1 MAIYKN
7 KDITTNIE
15 SEKLSINNSNTSFYT
30 EDKGSAA
37 LRIFIKYRDGEFN
50 LNDTNL
56 TPLLDLFHSDGSI
69 WLDEPLEVIM
79 SDKGLLQYNIPN
91 NVIAHAGKVKAKL
104 FLRNAEQSVH
114 VANFT
119 FDIKDSGIEGAVAK
133 EISVNLVDDAVRRIV
148 KENAIEILG
157 DDFKD
162 DVSVELKNYVND
174 NVETFKGPKGDEGDT
189 GPQGPKGDKGEDGVD
204 GDTGPAGPTGPMGP
218 KGDTGEKGLQGP
230 EGPQGEKGD
239 TGEQGPQGE
248 QGLQGEQG
256 PKGEKGEKGNSSV
269 NQIRLPQ
276 ILREQYFENLEI
288 PVVDSDNGIIEQIN
302 PLNAQTVN
310 YYFIGNVLDINE
322 PETKTT
328 DFPQFQQGIVTM
340 SWTDSSVSLS
350 NSSIQ
355 NYINTTN
362 TAFALLHIYN
372 GKPVLD
378 KAYISPSM
386 REDYMNDLIKTFGNR
401 NDFEIKLGKGIIF
414 DISRRFTNLATLK
427 TIVDEISANKGDY
440 LQLHFSDD
448 QGYSIHSEILGQ
460 NGTTSNDKYLT
471 KKEIMEL
478 IDYANGKNV
487 MIVPDFDVPS
497 HSQGWL
503 DLLKAKNPDLYTNVV
518 SDYNIGLADYYGN
531 DIAAKFIEDLIEEI
545 TTMFYQPK
553 YGDRL
558 VFSIGADEVP
568 GVDVAQIDYVNFV
581 NRIAKKVYE
590 RGYYPRVWND
600 CFTDDGIK
608 ILNDNIEVVYW
619 QQGLSSAEKFIEE
632 NKMIVNSN
640 YYILTYGPSSN
651 GKAEGV
657 IDEQIDY
664 IRSTFAYNKFCEEE
678 NPYTVV
684 NTKDNLK
691 GTAFTFWNEDGNELT
706 DEELLDQVIPIIKEY
721 LTLV

>member
-7 KDITTNIE
+7 KDVTTNIE
-15 SEKLSINNSNTSFYT
+15 TEKLSINNPETYFYT

-37 LRIFIKYRDGEFN
+37 LRIFIKYRDTAFN

-91 NVIAHAGKVKAKL
+91 NVIEHAGKVKAKL

-119 FDIKDSGIEGAVAK
+119 FDIKDSGVEGAVAK
-133 EISVNLVDDAVRRIV
+133 EISVNIVDDAVRRIV

-157 DDFKD
+157 DDFEQRLNT
-162 DVSVELKNYVND
+162 DVTNHLDSNPDL
-174 NVETFKGPKGDEGDT
+174 FKGIKGDKGEPGEKGEQGERGPEGSEGPKGDI
-189 GPQGPKGDKGEDGVD
+189 GPQGPKGDKGEDGID
-204 GDTGPAGPTGPMGP
+204 GEMGPAGPTGPMGP
-218 KGDTGEKGLQGP
+218 KGDKGN
-230 EGPQGEKGD
+230 
-239 TGEQGPQGE
+239 T
-248 QGLQGEQG
+248 
-256 PKGEKGEKGNSSV
+256 GEKGEKGNSSV
-269 NQIRLPQ
+269 NQTRLPQ

-288 PVVDSDNGIIEQIN
+288 PVVDSDDGIIEQIN

-322 PETKTT
+322 PETKTN
-328 DFPQFQQGIVTM
+328 DFTQFQQGIVTM

-518 SDYNIGLADYYGN
+518 SDYDIGLADYYGN

-558 VFSIGADEVP
+558 VFSIGADEVS
-568 GVDVAQIDYVNFV
+568 GVDDAQIDYVNFV

-619 QQGLSSAEKFIEE
+619 QQGLSSAEKFIEG
-632 NKMIVNSN
+632 NKMVVNSN
-640 YYILTYGPSSN
+640 YYLLTYGPSLN
-651 GKAEGV
+651 GKVEGV

-664 IRSTFAYNKFCEEE
+664 IRSNFAYNKFCEEE

-706 DEELLDQVIPIIKEY
+706 DEELLEQVIPIIKAY
-721 LTLV
+721 FTLV

>member
-1 MAIYKN
+1 MIIKMTDVETHIN
-7 KDITTNIE
+7 PINVDIGDIG
-15 SEKLSINNSNTSFYT
+15 SRFYT
-30 EDKGSAA
+30 EDENTAFI
-37 LRIFIKYRDGEFN
+37 RIRINY
-50 LNDTNL
+50 NDSPVDL
-56 TPLLDLFHSDGSI
+56 TKTDMKPKLDLFMEDGSVFI
-69 WLDEPLEVIM
+69 DEKIEVLIPE
-79 SDKGLLQYNIPN
+79 SGLIQYDIPS
-91 NVIAHAGKVKAKL
+91 NVIKHIGKVNCKL
-104 FLRNAEQSVH
+104 FMESTEHSVH
-114 VANFT
+114 VANFS
-119 FDIKDSGIEGAVAK
+119 FAIVDSGVEKAVAK
-133 EISVNLVDDAVRRIV
+133 EININLVKDTV
-148 KENAIEILG
+148 KQIMSEDLTDLLNQG
-157 DDFKD
+157 FKD
-162 DVSVELKNYVND
+162 KLTGDLENYLSTHN
-174 NVETFKGPKGDEGDT
+174 EEFKGSKGDEGPQGVQGEV
-189 GPQGPKGDKGEDGVD
+189 GPQGPKGDKGEDGID
-204 GDTGPAGPTGPMGP
+204 GEMGPVGPTGPMGP
-218 KGDTGEKGLQGP
+218 KGDKGNAGEKGGR
-230 EGPQGEKGD
+230 GY
-239 TGEQGPQGE
+239 
-248 QGLQGEQG
+248 
-256 PKGEKGEKGNSSV
+256 SSV
-269 NQIRLPQ
+269 NQTRLPQ

-328 DFPQFQQGIVTM
+328 DFSQFQQGIVTM
-340 SWTDSSVSLS
+340 SWTDSSVTLS

-440 LQLHFSDD
+440 LQLHFSDN

-503 DLLKAKNPDLYTNVV
+503 DLLKVNNPDLYSNVV
-518 SDYNIGLADYYGN
+518 SDYDVSLANYYGN
-531 DIAAKFIEDLIEEI
+531 DIAAKFIESLIEEI

-558 VFSIGADEVP
+558 VFSIGADEAP
-568 GVDVAQIDYVNFV
+568 GVDDAQIDYVNFV
-581 NRIAKKVYE
+581 NRMAKKVYE
-590 RGYYPRVWND
+590 RGYHPRVWND
-600 CFTDDGIK
+600 CFTDDGIE

-619 QQGLSSAEKFIEE
+619 QQGLSSVEKFIEE
-632 NKMIVNSN
+632 NKMIVNGN
-640 YYILTYGPSSN
+640 YYILTYSPSSN

-657 IDEQIDY
+657 IDEQTDH
-664 IRSTFAYNKFCEEE
+664 IRSTFANNKFCEEE

-691 GTAFTFWNEDGNELT
+691 GTAFTFWNEDATELT

>member
-1 MAIYKN
+1 MIIKMTDVETHIN
-7 KDITTNIE
+7 PINVDIGDIG
-15 SEKLSINNSNTSFYT
+15 SRFYT
-30 EDKGSAA
+30 EDENTAFIRIRINYNGSPV
-37 LRIFIKYRDGEFN
+37 D
-50 LNDTNL
+50 L
-56 TPLLDLFHSDGSI
+56 TKTDMKPKLDLFMEDGSVFI
-69 WLDEPLEVIM
+69 DETIDVLIPE
-79 SDKGLLQYNIPN
+79 SGLIQYDIPS
-91 NVIAHAGKVKAKL
+91 NVIKHIGKVNCKL
-104 FLRNAEQSVH
+104 FMESTEHSVH
-114 VANFT
+114 VANFS
-119 FDIKDSGIEGAVAK
+119 FAIVDSGVEKAVAK
-133 EISVNLVDDAVRRIV
+133 EININLVKDTV
-148 KENAIEILG
+148 KQIMSEDLTDLLNQG
-157 DDFKD
+157 FKD
-162 DVSVELKNYVND
+162 KLTGDLENYLSTHN
-174 NVETFKGPKGDEGDT
+174 EEFKGSKGDEGPQGVQGEV
-189 GPQGPKGDKGEDGVD
+189 GPQGPKGDKGEDGID
-204 GDTGPAGPTGPMGP
+204 GEMGPVGPTGPMGP
-218 KGDTGEKGLQGP
+218 KGDKGNAGEKGGR
-230 EGPQGEKGD
+230 GY
-239 TGEQGPQGE
+239 
-248 QGLQGEQG
+248 
-256 PKGEKGEKGNSSV
+256 SSV
-269 NQIRLPQ
+269 NQTRLPQ

-328 DFPQFQQGIVTM
+328 DFSQFQQGIVTM
-340 SWTDSSVSLS
+340 SWTDSSVTLS

-440 LQLHFSDD
+440 LQLHFSDN

-503 DLLKAKNPDLYTNVV
+503 DLLKVNNPDLYSNVV
-518 SDYNIGLADYYGN
+518 SDYDVSLANYYGN
-531 DIAAKFIEDLIEEI
+531 DIAAKFIESLIEEI

-558 VFSIGADEVP
+558 VFSIGADEAP
-568 GVDVAQIDYVNFV
+568 GVDDAQIDYVNFV
-581 NRIAKKVYE
+581 NRMAKKVYE
-590 RGYYPRVWND
+590 RGYHPRVWND
-600 CFTDDGIK
+600 CFTDDGIE

-619 QQGLSSAEKFIEE
+619 QQGLSSVEKFIEE
-632 NKMIVNSN
+632 NKMIVNGN
-640 YYILTYGPSSN
+640 YYILTYSPSSN

-657 IDEQIDY
+657 IDEQTDY
-664 IRSTFAYNKFCEEE
+664 IRSTFANNKFCEEE

-691 GTAFTFWNEDGNELT
+691 GTAFTFWNEDATELT

>member
-1 MAIYKN
+1 MIYKN
-7 KDITTNIE
+7 KDIETNI
-15 SEKLSINNSNTSFYT
+15 NNKTVDIGNVGVRFYT
-30 EDKGSAA
+30 EDENTGSI
-37 LRIFIKYRDGEFN
+37 RIYIKWNGQPVN
-50 LNDTNL
+50 LDTINMR
-56 TPLLDLFHSDGSI
+56 PKLDLFLSDGSI
-69 WLDEPLEVIM
+69 FIDEPINVVLAQ
-79 SDKGLLQYNIPN
+79 SGLIQYNIPN
-91 NVIAHAGKVKAKL
+91 KVIKHAGIVQAKL
-104 FLRNAEQSVH
+104 FLESESESVH
-114 VANFT
+114 VANFS
-119 FDIKDSGIEGAVAK
+119 FNIVDSGVEDKVQK
-133 EISVNLVDDAVRRIV
+133 EISINLVEDTVRRIMSDDLTV
-148 KENAIEILG
+148 LLDSGFKTELTTDLQNYISENSEQFKGPQGERGMPGKDGVNGVEGKQGIRGEPG
-157 DDFKD
+157 EKGEPFKYTDFTT
-162 DVSVELKNYVND
+162 EQLNNL
-174 NVETFKGPKGDEGDT
+174 KGPKGDPFKYTDFT
-189 GPQGPKGDKGEDGVD
+189 QSQLDALKGP
-204 GDTGPAGPTGPMGP
+204 
-218 KGDTGEKGLQGP
+218 
-230 EGPQGEKGD
+230 
-239 TGEQGPQGE
+239 
-248 QGLQGEQG
+248 
-256 PKGEKGEKGNSSV
+256 KGEKGNSSV
-269 NQIRLPQ
+269 NQTRLPQ
-276 ILREQYFENLEI
+276 ILRKQYFENLEI

-328 DFPQFQQGIVTM
+328 DFSQFQQGIVTM
-340 SWTDSSVSLS
+340 CWTDSSVTLS

-378 KAYISPSM
+378 KSYISPSM

-478 IDYANGKNV
+478 IDYANGKNI

-581 NRIAKKVYE
+581 NRMAKKVYE

>member
-1 MAIYKN
+1 MRVYKN
-7 KDITTNIE
+7 KDVTTNIE
-15 SEKLSINNSNTSFYT
+15 TEKLSINNPETYFYT

-37 LRIFIKYRDGEFN
+37 LRIFIKYRDTAFN

-119 FDIKDSGIEGAVAK
+119 FDIKDSGIEGAIVK

-157 DDFKD
+157 DDFEQRLNT
-162 DVSVELKNYVND
+162 DVTNHLDSNPDL
-174 NVETFKGPKGDEGDT
+174 FKGIKGDKGEPGIKGEQGERGPEGPEGPKGDI
-189 GPQGPKGDKGEDGVD
+189 GPQGPKGDKGEDGID
-204 GDTGPAGPTGPMGP
+204 GEMGPAGPTGPEGP
-218 KGDTGEKGLQGP
+218 KGDKGN
-230 EGPQGEKGD
+230 
-239 TGEQGPQGE
+239 T
-248 QGLQGEQG
+248 
-256 PKGEKGEKGNSSV
+256 GEKGEKGDSSV
-269 NQIRLPQ
+269 NQTRLPQ
-276 ILREQYFENLEI
+276 ILRKQYFENLEI

-302 PLNAQTVN
+302 PLNAQAVN

-322 PETKTT
+322 PETKTA
-328 DFPQFQQGIVTM
+328 DFTQFQQGIVTM
-340 SWTDSSVSLS
+340 GWTDSSVSLS

-427 TIVDEISANKGDY
+427 AIVDEISANKGDY
-440 LQLHFSDD
+440 LQLHFSDNK
-448 QGYSIHSEILGQ
+448 GYSIHSEILGQ

-657 IDEQIDY
+657 IDEQTDY
-664 IRSTFAYNKFCEEE
+664 IRSTFANNKFCEEE

-684 NTKDNLK
+684 NSKDNLK
-691 GTAFTFWNEDGNELT
+691 GTAFTFWNEDATELT

>member
-1 MAIYKN
+1 MIYKN
-7 KDITTNIE
+7 KDIETNI
-15 SEKLSINNSNTSFYT
+15 NNKTVDIGNVGVRFYT
-30 EDKGSAA
+30 EDENTGSI
-37 LRIFIKYRDGEFN
+37 RIYIKWNGQPVN
-50 LNDTNL
+50 LDTINMR
-56 TPLLDLFHSDGSI
+56 PKLDLFLSDGSI
-69 WLDEPLEVIM
+69 FIDEPINVVLAQ
-79 SDKGLLQYNIPN
+79 SGLIQYNIPN
-91 NVIAHAGKVKAKL
+91 KVIKHAGIVQAKL
-104 FLRNAEQSVH
+104 FLESESESVH
-114 VANFT
+114 VANFS
-119 FDIKDSGIEGAVAK
+119 FNIVDSGVEDKVQK
-133 EISVNLVDDAVRRIV
+133 EISINLVEDTVRRIMSDDLTV
-148 KENAIEILG
+148 LLDSGFKTELTTDLQNYISENSEQFKGPQGERGMPGKDGVNGVEGKQGIRGEPG
-157 DDFKD
+157 EKGEPFKYTDFTT
-162 DVSVELKNYVND
+162 EQLNNL
-174 NVETFKGPKGDEGDT
+174 KGPKGDPFKYTDFT
-189 GPQGPKGDKGEDGVD
+189 QSQLDALKGP
-204 GDTGPAGPTGPMGP
+204 
-218 KGDTGEKGLQGP
+218 
-230 EGPQGEKGD
+230 
-239 TGEQGPQGE
+239 
-248 QGLQGEQG
+248 
-256 PKGEKGEKGNSSV
+256 KGEKGNSSV
-269 NQIRLPQ
+269 NQTRLPQ
-276 ILREQYFENLEI
+276 ILRKQYFENLEI

-581 NRIAKKVYE
+581 NRMAKKVYE

>member
-1 MAIYKN
+1 MIIKMTDVETHIN
-7 KDITTNIE
+7 PRNVDIGDIG
-15 SEKLSINNSNTSFYT
+15 SRFYT
-30 EDKGSAA
+30 EDENTAFI
-37 LRIFIKYRDGEFN
+37 RIRINY
-50 LNDTNL
+50 NDSPVDL
-56 TPLLDLFHSDGSI
+56 TKTDMKPKLDLFMEDGSVFI
-69 WLDEPLEVIM
+69 DEKIEVLIPE
-79 SDKGLLQYNIPN
+79 SGLIQYDIPS
-91 NVIAHAGKVKAKL
+91 NVIKHIGKVNCKL
-104 FLRNAEQSVH
+104 FMESTEHSVH
-114 VANFT
+114 VANFS
-119 FDIKDSGIEGAVAK
+119 FAIVDSGVEKAVAK
-133 EISVNLVDDAVRRIV
+133 EININLVKDTV
-148 KENAIEILG
+148 KQIMSEDLTDLLNQG
-157 DDFKD
+157 FKD
-162 DVSVELKNYVND
+162 KLTGDLENYLSTHN
-174 NVETFKGPKGDEGDT
+174 EEFKGSKGDEGPQGVQGEV
-189 GPQGPKGDKGEDGVD
+189 GPQGPKGDKGEDGID
-204 GDTGPAGPTGPMGP
+204 GEMGPVGPTGPMGP
-218 KGDTGEKGLQGP
+218 KGDKGNAGEKGGR
-230 EGPQGEKGD
+230 GY
-239 TGEQGPQGE
+239 
-248 QGLQGEQG
+248 
-256 PKGEKGEKGNSSV
+256 SSV
-269 NQIRLPQ
+269 NQTRLPQ

-328 DFPQFQQGIVTM
+328 DFSQFQQGIVTM
-340 SWTDSSVSLS
+340 SWTDSSVTLS

-440 LQLHFSDD
+440 LQLHFSDN

-503 DLLKAKNPDLYTNVV
+503 DLLKVNNPDLYSNVV
-518 SDYNIGLADYYGN
+518 SDYDVSLANYYGN
-531 DIAAKFIEDLIEEI
+531 DIAAKFIESLIEEI

-558 VFSIGADEVP
+558 VFSIGADEAP
-568 GVDVAQIDYVNFV
+568 GVDDAQIDYVNFV
-581 NRIAKKVYE
+581 NRMAKKVYE
-590 RGYYPRVWND
+590 RGYHPRVWND
-600 CFTDDGIK
+600 CFTDDGIE

-619 QQGLSSAEKFIEE
+619 QQGLSSVEKFIEE
-632 NKMIVNSN
+632 NKMIVNGN
-640 YYILTYGPSSN
+640 YYILTYSPSSN

-657 IDEQIDY
+657 IDEQTDY
-664 IRSTFAYNKFCEEE
+664 IRSTFANNKFCEEE

-691 GTAFTFWNEDGNELT
+691 GTAFTFWNEDATELT

>member
-7 KDITTNIE
+7 KDVTTNIE
-15 SEKLSINNSNTSFYT
+15 TEKLSINNPETYFYT

-37 LRIFIKYRDGEFN
+37 LRIFIKYRDTAFN

-91 NVIAHAGKVKAKL
+91 NVIEHAGKVKAKL

-119 FDIKDSGIEGAVAK
+119 FDIKDSGVEGAVAK
-133 EISVNLVDDAVRRIV
+133 EISVNIVDDAVRRIV

-157 DDFKD
+157 DDFEQRLNT
-162 DVSVELKNYVND
+162 DVTNHLDSNPDL
-174 NVETFKGPKGDEGDT
+174 FKGIKGDKGEPGEKGEQGERGPEGSEGPKGDI
-189 GPQGPKGDKGEDGVD
+189 GPQGPKGDKGEDGID
-204 GDTGPAGPTGPMGP
+204 GEMGPAGPTGPMGP
-218 KGDTGEKGLQGP
+218 KGDKGN
-230 EGPQGEKGD
+230 
-239 TGEQGPQGE
+239 T
-248 QGLQGEQG
+248 
-256 PKGEKGEKGNSSV
+256 GEKGEKGNSSV
-269 NQIRLPQ
+269 NQTRLPQ

-288 PVVDSDNGIIEQIN
+288 PVVDSDDGIIEQIN

-328 DFPQFQQGIVTM
+328 DFTQFQQGIVTM

-518 SDYNIGLADYYGN
+518 SDYDIGLADYYGN

-558 VFSIGADEVP
+558 VFSIGADEVS
-568 GVDVAQIDYVNFV
+568 GVDDAQIDYVNFV

-619 QQGLSSAEKFIEE
+619 QQGLSSAEKFIEG
-632 NKMIVNSN
+632 NKMVVNSN
-640 YYILTYGPSSN
+640 YYLLTYGPSLN
-651 GKAEGV
+651 GKVEGV

-664 IRSTFAYNKFCEEE
+664 IRSNFAYNKFCEEE

-706 DEELLDQVIPIIKEY
+706 DEELLEQVIPIIKAY
-721 LTLV
+721 FTLV

>member
-37 LRIFIKYRDGEFN
+37 LRIFIKYRDGAFN

-204 GDTGPAGPTGPMGP
+204 GETGPAGPTGPMGP

-248 QGLQGEQG
+248 QG
-256 PKGEKGEKGNSSV
+256 EKGNGSV
-269 NQIRLPQ
+269 NQTRLPK
-276 ILREQYFENLEI
+276 ILREEYFENLEV
-288 PVVDSDNGIIEQIN
+288 PVVDSVDGIIEQIN

-310 YYFIGNVLDINE
+310 YYFIGNVLDVNA

-328 DFPQFQQGIVTM
+328 DFSQFQQGIVTM
-340 SWTDSSVSLS
+340 DWTDSSIALS
-350 NSSIQ
+350 NAKIQ
-355 NYINTTN
+355 TYINTTN
-362 TAFALLHIYN
+362 TAFALLHVYN

-378 KAYISPSM
+378 KAYVSPGM
-386 REDYMNDLIKTFGNR
+386 RENYMNDLIKTFVNR

-427 TIVDEISANKGDY
+427 AIVDEISANKGDY

-460 NGTTSNDKYLT
+460 NGTTSNDRYLT

-478 IDYANGKNV
+478 IDYANSKNV
-487 MIVPDFDVPS
+487 MIVPDFDVPG

-503 DLLKAKNPDLYTNVV
+503 DLLKVNNPDLYPNVV
-518 SDYNIGLADYYGN
+518 SDYDTGLADYYGN
-531 DIAAKFIEDLIEEI
+531 DTAAKFIEDLIEEI
-545 TTMFYQPK
+545 TTIFYQPK
-553 YGDRL
+553 FGDRL
-558 VFSIGADEVP
+558 VFSIGGDEVP
-568 GVDVAQIDYVNFV
+568 GVNVAQIDYVNFI
-581 NRIAKKVYE
+581 NRMARKVYE
-590 RGYYPRVWND
+590 RGYYPRMWND
-600 CFTDDGIK
+600 CLTDDGIK
-608 ILNDNIEVVYW
+608 MLNDNIEVSYW
-619 QQGLSSAEKFIEE
+619 LQGLSSAEKFIEE
-632 NKMIVNSN
+632 NKMVVNCNFYSQV
-640 YYILTYGPSSN
+640 YSPSLN
-651 GKAEGV
+651 GKAEGA

-664 IRSTFAYNKFCEEE
+664 IRSNFAENEFCEKE
-678 NPYTVV
+678 NPYTIVD
-684 NTKDNLK
+684 TKDNLK
-691 GTAFTFWNEDGNELT
+691 GTAFTFWNEGGNELT
-706 DEELLDQVIPIIKEY
+706 DEELLEQVIPIIKAY
-721 LTLV
+721 FTLV